1 MKDMELKI
9 IKLEQGVTIFNY
21 EELKAELEV
30 SLQKYRGYVVNAA
43 EIAIAKTDRAG
54 LNKLLKA
61 VADKRKE
68 TKNVILAQF
77 SEVAEP
83 QFKELEKMIS
93 DCIVGIDDG
102 IKANEESEKAE
113 KRENTLKLWQTLDFN
128 LLPFEAVFVDQW
140 LNKTYSMAKIK
151 EDMLSTIEKVN
162 NDLKLIEQFGK
173 DVNMLKARY
182 LASKDLNVTRI
193 ISEYNQE
200 TEIKE
205 KIVSSQTNDVVT
217 QSDNTISVKFEVTGS
232 KEQIQSLIE
241 YMKLSGLHAKSL

>member
-1 MKDMELKI
+1 MELKI